1 MFVLCCSGKTQ
12 GMSVVALCGIG
23 VGAIIPFSMK
33 LELPL
38 RGDSLLYPLGS
49 ECPICLTPSGS
60 TLPWQGQNLR
70 QTELCG
76 SGARTTPHSPL
87 SPSLTGTP
95 PSFEIHW
102 PHPPDS
108 MCPDLPPPSSP
119 NLLNSVSSSKNMR
132 QIELC
137 DSRTGA
143 IFPSHTQQEQNPA
156 FTRTNPSLFEPDEL
170 CWPHPDDLLRPHPN
184 TNMCKHPVGGS

>member
-1 MFVLCCSGKTQ
+1 MQLPVPTSNAPKISAAPGTPITQASLYMHKTSALKGAALGAQGLVRYWCLCELQKRCPVLL
-12 GMSVVALCGIG
+12 MNG

-102 PHPPDS
+102 PHPP
-108 MCPDLPPPSSP
+108 
-119 NLLNSVSSSKNMR
+119 
-132 QIELC
+132 
-137 DSRTGA
+137 
-143 IFPSHTQQEQNPA
+143 SHVP
-156 FTRTNPSLFEPDEL
+156 
-170 CWPHPDDLLRPHPN
+170 
-184 TNMCKHPVGGS
+184 